1 MDETGIPFR
10 LAPEA
15 ELAFHSPL
23 LDIFRRMTRAGP
35 HTALAAGRPPDDAL
49 PLERWQECFDHVLA
63 RDGAAALQYQMP
75 DVALREWLADWM
87 RTRGLDCAPEQI
99 FLTNGNQQGL
109 QLASRAL
116 VAPGQHALIERP
128 TYTGIL
134 DVVQK
139 RGIDLR
145 AAPIRPDIGLDLAA
159 WRAACLA
166 EPRPALAFTIA
177 DFHNP
182 TAACADGPTRVRLA
196 EIASETGVPIVE
208 DDAYSALRIAGEPLP
223 PIRAYPGGDAALY
236 LGTFSKMLFPALRLG
251 WIVAPPALLPAL
263 NGLRQAIDLQSSA
276 LLAAVTAEFLRRGWL
291 EEHLARLRHLLRER
305 LAAFQEG
312 LQAAFGGDAA
322 WEEPQGGLFLWLRL
336 PEGVDSAARFDD
348 ALAQGVSYVPG
359 NLFYDD
365 GTSGVNAIRLS
376 FAVAPPAKMRAAAH
390 ALARVLRPRSAG
402 TRALLPVRRS
412 I

>member
-1 MDETGIPFR
+1 MDETATTFC
-10 LAPEA
+10 LTPEA
-15 ELAFHSPL
+15 ELARHSPL
-23 LDIFRRMTRAGP
+23 LDIFRRMSRAGP

-75 DVALREWLADWM
+75 NVALRQWLAEWM
-87 RTRGLDCAPEQI
+87 RARGLDCALEEI

-134 DVVQK
+134 DVVKK
-139 RGIDLR
+139 RGIAMR
-145 AAPIRPDIGLDLAA
+145 AAPIRPDTGLDLAT

-166 EPRPALAFTIA
+166 EPRPAVAFTIA

-182 TAACADGPTRVRLA
+182 TAACADGPTRARLA
-196 EIASETGVPIVE
+196 KIASETGVPIVE

-251 WIVAPPALLPAL
+251 WIVAPSALLPSL
-263 NGLRQAIDLQSSA
+263 NGLRQTIDLQSST
-276 LLAAVTAEFLRRGWL
+276 LMAAVTAEFLRRGWL
-291 EEHLARLRHLLRER
+291 DEHLARLRHILQER

-312 LQAAFGGDAA
+312 LHAAFGGDAV

-359 NLFYDD
+359 NHFYDD
-365 GTSGVNAIRLS
+365 GVSGINAIRLS

-390 ALARVLRPRSAG
+390 VLA
-402 TRALLPVRRS
+402 RALLPARGAL
-412 I
+412 

>member
-1 MDETGIPFR
+1 MIDETATTFR
-10 LAPEA
+10 LTPEA
-15 ELAFHSPL
+15 ELARHSPL
-23 LDIFRRMTRAGP
+23 LDIFRRMSRAGP

-49 PLERWQECFDHVLA
+49 PLERWQECFDHALA

-75 DVALREWLADWM
+75 NVALRQWLAEWM
-87 RTRGLDCAPEQI
+87 RARGLDCALEEI

-134 DVVQK
+134 DVVKK
-139 RGIDLR
+139 RGIALR
-145 AAPIRPDIGLDLAA
+145 AAPIRPDTGLDLVA

-166 EPRPALAFTIA
+166 EPRPAVAFTIA

-182 TAACADGPTRVRLA
+182 TAACADGPTRARLA
-196 EIASETGVPIVE
+196 KIASETGVPIVE

-223 PIRAYPGGDAALY
+223 PIRAYAGGDAALY

-251 WIVAPPALLPAL
+251 WIVAPPALLPSL
-263 NGLRQAIDLQSSA
+263 NGLRQTIDLQSST
-276 LLAAVTAEFLRRGWL
+276 LMAAVTAEFLRRGWL
-291 EEHLARLRHLLRER
+291 DEHLARMRHILRER

-312 LQAAFGGDAA
+312 LHAAFGGDAV

-359 NLFYDD
+359 NHFYDD
-365 GTSGVNAIRLS
+365 GVSGMNAIRLS

-390 ALARVLRPRSAG
+390 ALAR
-402 TRALLPVRRS
+402 ALLPARRAL
-412 I
+412 

>member
-1 MDETGIPFR
+1 MIDETATTFR
-10 LAPEA
+10 LTPEA
-15 ELAFHSPL
+15 ELARHSPL
-23 LDIFRRMTRAGP
+23 LDIFRRMSRAGP

-49 PLERWQECFDHVLA
+49 PLERWQECFNHVLA

-75 DVALREWLADWM
+75 NVALRQWLAEWM
-87 RTRGLDCAPEQI
+87 CARGLDCALEEI

-139 RGIDLR
+139 RGIALH
-145 AAPIRPDIGLDLAA
+145 AAPIRPDTGLDLVA

-166 EPRPALAFTIA
+166 EPRPAVAFTIA

-182 TAACADGPTRVRLA
+182 MAACADGPTRARLA
-196 EIASETGVPIVE
+196 KIASETGVPIVE
-208 DDAYSALRIAGEPLP
+208 DDAYSALRIAGEALPL
-223 PIRAYPGGDAALY
+223 IRAYPGGDAALY

-251 WIVAPPALLPAL
+251 WIVAPPALLPSL
-263 NGLRQAIDLQSSA
+263 NGLRQTIDLQSSA
-276 LLAAVTAEFLRRGWL
+276 LMAAVTAEFLRRGWL
-291 EEHLARLRHLLRER
+291 DEHLARMRHILRER

-312 LQAAFGGDAA
+312 LHAAFGGDAA

-359 NLFYDD
+359 NHFYDD
-365 GTSGVNAIRLS
+365 GVSGINAIRLS
-376 FAVAPPAKMRAAAH
+376 FALAPPAKMRAAAH
-390 ALARVLRPRSAG
+390 ALAR
-402 TRALLPVRRS
+402 ALLPARRAL
-412 I
+412 